1 MIQFDVIVNDTIQL
15 HLIEWDRNSFAG
27 TMPNLKVASDDFTA
41 TKEAFESIDKLQIL
55 RNGSI
60 INETTEFTSYATIN
74 YLGSVFCVGESQ
86 AYECM
91 QVVLTRSNLVEQVDR
106 LNKAVFDEEDPDS
119 MDMETYRQW
128 LLKEVGKHCRADI
141 YQGSFVRLSDGT
153 KHFTYDA
160 EDQQNIQSA
169 VAILLSVPEVPS
181 MPYHADG
188 EPCYMMPREDL
199 FRVYLSLHLRLVM
212 LTTRCNY
219 LNMWIKNVEY
229 EEELRSITY
238 ESELPPIYQD
248 QYNEVLASASD
259 LATALTEK
267 YIGSL
272 PDELIPPEPEPEP
285 DPEPE
290 HDDENAE
297 HDSES
302 SEHEPEHVEHEEE
315 NTDEES
321 ESEEE

>member
-1 MIQFDVIVNDTIQL
+1 MIQFDVKINDSIDF
-15 HLIEWDRNSFAG
+15 HLVEWDRNSFSG
-27 TMPNLKVASDDFTA
+27 QPNLKIASDDFNNV
-41 TKEAFESIDKLQIL
+41 KDAFTSIEKIQVY
-55 RNGSI
+55 RNGSLI
-60 INETTEFTSYATIN
+60 CETTDFTSYSAIN
-74 YLGSVFCVGESQ
+74 YLGNVFCVGESTS
-86 AYECM
+86 YECM
-91 QVVLTRSNLVEQVDR
+91 QVDLTRSNIFEQVDR
-106 LNKAVFDEEDPDS
+106 LNKAVFDEVDPES

-128 LLKEVGKHCRADI
+128 LLKEVGKQCRTDI

-181 MPYHADG
+181 MPYHPDG

-212 LTTRCNY
+212 LTTRCNF

-238 ESELPPIYQD
+238 QSELPPIYQD
-248 QYNEVLASASD
+248 QYNEVLASAND
-259 LATALTEK
+259 LATVLTEK

-272 PDELIPPEPEPEP
+272 PDELIPEPEP

-290 HDDENAE
+290 HEEDNSEHGDENT
-297 HDSES
+297 
-302 SEHEPEHVEHEEE
+302 EHEPEHGEHEEE
-315 NTDEES
+315 NTDEGS